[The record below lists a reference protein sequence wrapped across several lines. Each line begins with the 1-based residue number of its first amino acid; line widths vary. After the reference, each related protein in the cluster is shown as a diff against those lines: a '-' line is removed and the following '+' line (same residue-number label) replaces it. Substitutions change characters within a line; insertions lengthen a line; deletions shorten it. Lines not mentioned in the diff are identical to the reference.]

1 MRYIVASN
9 SFISPQRGYSPIEV
23 ARSLWA
29 KISALASEHKIY
41 SLDKVKEELYLHD
54 DELKEWMKAN
64 MPADYFLSSDH
75 AEVITKLQE
84 IIAWADSHTFYSPKA
99 NHKFRRM
106 DKTDLYLVTFA
117 AVDPAEGTIVSMERP
132 APRNAGEIKL
142 PDACAKFGVRCLML
156 QDMFREM
163 GESY

>member
-1 MRYIVASN
+1 MRYIVDSN
-9 SFISPQRGYSPIEV
+9 SFITPHRGYSPIDV
-23 ARSLWA
+23 ARSLWS

-64 MPADYFLSSDH
+64 MPSDYFLSSDH
-75 AEVITKLQE
+75 A
-84 IIAWADSHTFYSPKA
+84 WADSHTFYTPKA
-99 NHKFRRM
+99 KQKFLRM
-106 DKTDLYLVTFA
+106 DKADIYLVAFA
-117 AVDPAEGTIVSMERP
+117 AVAPEEWTIVSMERP

-163 GESY
+163 EESY

>member
-1 MRYIVASN
+1 M
-9 SFISPQRGYSPIEV
+9 
-23 ARSLWA
+23 
-29 KISALASEHKIY
+29 
-41 SLDKVKEELYLHD
+41 YLHD

-64 MPADYFLSSDH
+64 MPADFFLSSDH

-84 IIAWADSHTFYSPKA
+84 IIAWADSHTFYTPKA
-99 NHKFRRM
+99 KQKFLRM
-106 DKTDLYLVTFA
+106 DKADIYLVAFA
-117 AVDPAEGTIVSMERP
+117 AVAPEEWAIVSMERP